1 MEYVPMKIH
10 GTIMWLVCLGFAAV
24 PAAAS
29 EPGRVQ
35 SGIGLVNW
43 AEPLDYDE
51 FTKEDFGDKSSCG
64 DYCSA
69 CPCAYGYVEFLFL
82 ERVNCGGGQPLI
94 IRGENDFPNL
104 PIETVALNS
113 SDLNFHYDPAMR
125 VVLGHRLHNGW
136 AIEGG
141 YFGFC
146 DSDAS
151 AYLSTSS
158 EDEYLR
164 VPDGEFLNV
173 FGDGDRFWVDY
184 SSQLHSGEL
193 NLVCCNGCC
202 SSYGGKGKGDGKG
215 GSCGYC
221 CRTFEWFVGF
231 RYLNLS
237 ERFRIRGE
245 RDLDQTG
252 GDTGTE
258 TGYYDVRTR
267 NNLYGPQIGARVRR
281 WNQRWGWE
289 TTGKVGI
296 FGNDA
301 RQRQEMYDFPDF
313 PAVENSASG
322 GQVAFLG
329 ELNFTGIYRL
339 NEVWNLRAGYNLI
352 WIGGVALAPDQLD
365 FAWEIPAGDRL
376 DRTGGLFLHGV
387 SCGIEARW

>member
-1 MEYVPMKIH
+1 M
-10 GTIMWLVCLGFAAV
+10 
-24 PAAAS
+24 AS
-29 EPGRVQ
+29 EPDGIQ
-35 SGIGLVNW
+35 SELGLVNW
-43 AEPLDYDE
+43 AEPLELDE
-51 FTKEDFGDKSSCG
+51 FAKDDFGDKSSCG

-94 IRGENDFPNL
+94 LRGEESFRNP
-104 PIETVALNS
+104 PSETVALS
-113 SDLNFHYDPAMR
+113 TSDLNFHYDPALR

-141 YFGFC
+141 YFGFF
-146 DSDAS
+146 DSDAGAFLS
-151 AYLSTSS
+151 ANSDNENGAVAPDIQPFAVAPGGPYLT
-158 EDEYLR
+158 
-164 VPDGEFLNV
+164 VPGGEFQAG
-173 FGDGDRFWVDY
+173 FDEIWVDY

-202 SSYGGKGKGDGKG
+202 GSYGGKGKGDGKG

-231 RYLNLS
+231 RYLNLT
-237 ERFRIRGE
+237 ERFRLRGE
-245 RDLDQTG
+245 RNLDQNDG
-252 GDTGTE
+252 GTE
-258 TGYYDVRTR
+258 TGFYDVRTQ
-267 NNLYGPQIGARVRR
+267 NNLFGPQIGARVRR
-281 WNQRWGWE
+281 WNQRLGWE
-289 TTGKVGI
+289 ATGKVGI

-301 RQRQEMYDFPDF
+301 QQRQELYDFSDF
-313 PAVENSASG
+313 NMVTENGASG

-339 NEVWNLRAGYNLI
+339 NDVWNLRGGYNLI

-365 FAWEIPAGDRL
+365 FNYEIPAGDRL
-376 DRTGGLFLHGV
+376 DRTGGLLLHGV